1 MCGVTA
7 IISVLVGYIG
17 VWCNG
22 ILCVLPSTAEKQI
35 DLTNV
40 DLKTLKVKELKK
52 ILRDWGEECRGCA
65 EKMDFVNKIQL
76 LMPTHSEL

>member
-1 MCGVTA
+1 MATLVCGVTV
-7 IISVLVGYIG
+7 SYMS
-17 VWCNG
+17 
-22 ILCVLPSTAEKQI
+22 STAEKQI

-65 EKMDFVNKIQL
+65 EKMDFVNKIKL